1 MTSLWDKFKS
11 AIRFVK
17 PDTAAIA
24 TMDVTPDPI
33 WATQPPAD
41 APTGR
46 PTTGGDGIALDGAI
60 VALLAVDLPTDH
72 HYITLTWDAGTTY
85 TVTIDGTP
93 HAAPADTDAPT
104 TLAALATATGG
115 SIIDSELVIVT
126 NDPVSVGVSG
136 GAGTI
141 AMVEAATEVDFQ
153 VWLYSDGWAA
163 AHGGLFEGVAT
174 SWTERIECA
183 GYSRA
188 YIEVIATDGRVLPRV
203 GPCKEV

>member
-1 MTSLWDKFKS
+1 MATGYELIRQLSVLNSGRNPRWSAQPATST
-11 AIRFVK
+11 
-17 PDTAAIA
+17 PTA
-24 TMDVTPDPI
+24 P
-33 WATQPPAD
+33 
-41 APTGR
+41 
-46 PTTGGDGIALDGAI
+46 PTTPSDGVALQGAV

-72 HYITLTWDAGTTY
+72 HYITLVYDAGTTY

-93 HAAPADTDAPT
+93 HAALADTDAPT

-115 SIIDSELVIVT
+115 VVLDGELVIIT
-126 NDPVSVGVSG
+126 DKAVSVSVSG

-141 AMVEAATEVDFQ
+141 TLTDAATEVDFQ

-163 AHGGLFEGVAT
+163 AHGGLFEGVEA

-188 YIEVIATDGRVLPRV
+188 YIEVIATDGRVVPRV
-203 GPCKEV
+203 GPCREV

>member
-1 MTSLWDKFKS
+1 MTIINTLNNLAILS
-11 AIRFVK
+11 AGRH
-17 PDTAAIA
+17 PDWTAQS
-24 TMDVTPDPI
+24 TVDT
-33 WATQPPAD
+33 
-41 APTGR
+41 PTGP
-46 PTTGGDGIALDGAI
+46 PTLPTDGVDLRGAI

-93 HAAPADTDAPT
+93 HAELADTDAPT
-104 TLAALATATGG
+104 TLAALAAATGG
-115 SIIDSELVIVT
+115 SIIDGELVIVT

-136 GAGTI
+136 GSGTI
-141 AMVEAATEVDFQ
+141 TMVEAATEVDFQ

-163 AHGGLFEGVAT
+163 AHGGLFEGVAA

-188 YIEVIATDGRVLPRV
+188 YIEVIATDGRVVPRI
-203 GPCKEV
+203 GPCREV